1 MKTKSLVTS
10 IFAFVLGLGW
20 SFAWAAPLFP
30 NNPMFD
36 TIFIS
41 VPSGIEGLTGR
52 DGNLYV
58 ADRGIG
64 DSRANCKVWKTDPNS
79 MPGDEVQVGQ
89 ITGGCRPSGLTF
101 DASGNLFI
109 TSSVGIYKLFP
120 AVGVPPTAIA
130 AAPSIIG
137 VQGNNGVAF
146 DAHGNLWISD
156 GTSNVGRV

>member
-1 MKTKSLVTS
+1 MKVKWLFTSLL
-10 IFAFVLGLGW
+10 ALVLGLGW
-20 SFAWAAPLFP
+20 SSAWADPPSPFP
-30 NNPMFD
+30 NNPTWTTF
-36 TIFIS
+36 FIS
-41 VPSGIEGLTGR
+41 GSPIEGLTG
-52 DGNLYV
+52 DDNGNFYT
-58 ADRGIG
+58 ADRGPP
-64 DSRANCKVWKTDPNS
+64 CKVWKTDPNS